1 MSEKRPYVLS
11 IAGFDPSGGAGITAD
26 IKTFEANK
34 VYGLGVCTALTF
46 QNDEIF
52 GGVDWISFEKIIKQI
67 EMLSK
72 KYRID
77 WIKIGLVES
86 FDVLEKLVLHLK
98 EIFKGCKIIWDPI
111 LKASAGFSFHGSI
124 EINRL
129 EILAGN
135 LFLIT
140 PNWDEIQMLYPDMEP
155 LDGAKRLS
163 GCCNVFLK
171 GGHNINAPGRD
182 YLFITDSV
190 NAPGKN
196 HLKTKNYGKMNQF
209 SFGPKEIIKYH
220 KHGSGCVL
228 SAAITANLAR
238 GWNLHRA
245 CLRSKNYITK
255 FLSSSES
262 LLGFHKI

>member
-46 QNDEIF
+46 QNDENF
-52 GGVDWISFEKIIKQI
+52 EGVDWISFKKIIKQI
-67 EMLSK
+67 EMFRK
-72 KYRID
+72 KYKIN

-86 FDVLEKLVLHLK
+86 FDVLERLIWYLK
-98 EIFKGCKIIWDPI
+98 EIFKDCKIIWDPI
-111 LKASAGFSFHGSI
+111 LKASAGFPFHQNF
-124 EINRL
+124 EINKL
-129 EILAGN
+129 EILAKN

-140 PNWDEIQMLYPDMEP
+140 PNWDEVQKLYPGIEP

-163 GCCNVFLK
+163 SYCNVFLK
-171 GGHNINAPGRD
+171 GGHNIKAPGRD
-182 YLFITDSV
+182 YLFLIDLV
-190 NAPGKN
+190 NVSDKN
-196 HLKTKNYGKMNQF
+196 HLETKNNKKFNQF
-209 SFGPKEIIKYH
+209 SFRPKEIIKYS

-238 GWNLHRA
+238 GYNLHKA
-245 CLRSKNYITK
+245 CLISKDYITK
-255 FLSSSES
+255 FLLSSNS
-262 LLGFHKI
+262 LLGYHKI